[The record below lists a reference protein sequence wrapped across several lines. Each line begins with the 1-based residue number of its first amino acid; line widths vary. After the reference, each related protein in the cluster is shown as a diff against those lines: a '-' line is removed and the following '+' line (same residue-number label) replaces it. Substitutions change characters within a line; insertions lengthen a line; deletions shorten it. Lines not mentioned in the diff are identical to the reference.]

1 MDNMVINGFVYYT
14 AQEMADILS
23 KEKQK
28 PVKRNAV
35 NQRLHQLGI
44 IPLSKDAI
52 YPENTL
58 DILRN
63 LSPAGR
69 PAKNPKAPDEAPE
82 KGKTE

>member
-1 MDNMVINGFVYYT
+1 MVDMVINGITYYT

-23 KEKQK
+23 REKQK

-44 IPLSKDAI
+44 APLSKDAI

-63 LSPAGR
+63 LPAVGR
-69 PAKNPKAPDEAPE
+69 PPKAKPDIP
-82 KGKTE
+82 